1 MQTKQ
6 NDQLRD
12 QKPKRQVVAPMVVV
26 AMVQPAQL
34 VVEAVEDRHQMTLL
48 ALGQ

>member
-12 QKPKRQVVAPMVVV
+12 QKPKQVVVPMVVV

-34 VVEAVEDRHQMTLL
+34 VVEAVEGRHQMTLL

>member
-12 QKPKRQVVAPMVVV
+12 QKPKLVVDPMVVV
-26 AMVQPAQL
+26 ALVQPAQL
-34 VVEAVEDRHQMTLL
+34 VEEAVVDRHQMAPL

>member
-12 QKPKRQVVAPMVVV
+12 QKPKQVVAPMVVV

-34 VVEAVEDRHQMTLL
+34 VEEAVEDRHQMTLL

>member
-12 QKPKRQVVAPMVVV
+12 QKKPKLVVDPMVVV
-26 AMVQPAQL
+26 ALVQPAQL
-34 VVEAVEDRHQMTLL
+34 VEGAVVDHHQMAPL

>member
-6 NDQLRD
+6 NDQPRD
-12 QKPKRQVVAPMVVV
+12 QKPKQVVAPMAVVV
-26 AMVQPAQL
+26 MVQPAQL
-34 VVEAVEDRHQMTLL
+34 VEEAVEDRHQMTLL

>member
-6 NDQLRD
+6 NDQ
-12 QKPKRQVVAPMVVV
+12 QTKKPKQVVAPMVVV

>member
-6 NDQLRD
+6 NDQPRG
-12 QKPKRQVVAPMVVV
+12 QNPMQVVAPMVVV
-26 AMVQPAQL
+26 ALVQPAQL
-34 VVEAVEDRHQMTLL
+34 VEVVVEDHHQMAPL